1 MLKAQRYAQVHK
13 LPRKPLN
20 CIVYGLYLFLDNV
33 SLLKPFKVIPKAV
46 NEVNMTDLSKISSS
60 CLKCICSNSYWP
72 LNFVCLQ
79 EFKQLK
85 KKNTRITNNGLLS
98 SVLVSAITAQLL
110 KNALRSPH

>member
-1 MLKAQRYAQVHK
+1 MLETLRYAQVLK

-33 SLLKPFKVIPKAV
+33 SLIKPFRAKPKAV
-46 NEVNMTDLSKISSS
+46 NEVNLTDLSKISSS

-85 KKNTRITNNGLLS
+85 KK
-98 SVLVSAITAQLL
+98 
-110 KNALRSPH
+110 H